1 MSENLS
7 LYIHIPFCV
16 KKCLYC
22 DFLSFNAGEELIG
35 SYFDALINEIKLS
48 ALRYKDKK
56 VISIFVG
63 GGTPSFVSEKYICK
77 MLEAVRDSFNLC
89 DDAEISIEANPASA
103 ISDKLLA
110 YRKSGVNRLSI
121 GAQSLNDEELKRL
134 GRVHDSKAFYET
146 YDNARKAG
154 FSNINIDVMSAL
166 PSQSL
171 SSYLDT
177 LQKVV
182 DLRPEHISAYSLIV
196 EEGTPFYDMD
206 LDLPDEDTDR
216 RMYHET
222 KALLKE
228 HGYHR
233 YEISNY
239 ARDIEE
245 KVQKCIDRSCD
256 KSNSSYGW
264 GLVGTNELQA
274 DTMSEFYECRHNK
287 VYWQR
292 GNYLGLGLGASSMVS
307 NTRWSNTSAINDY
320 IRLLTLPSETSDNDN
335 TSAFSIRENIEELS
349 VQSQM
354 EEFMFLGLRLVKGV
368 RIKEFSDLFKK
379 DIYEVYGE
387 VISKYISLGLLETST
402 DGQNL
407 RLTENGLDVSNT
419 VMAEFLF

>member
-1 MSENLS
+1 MSDNLS
-7 LYIHIPFCV
+7 LYIHIPFCA

-35 SYFDALINEIKLS
+35 SYFDALIKEIKLS
-48 ALRYKDKK
+48 ALQYKDKK
-56 VISIFVG
+56 VISIFIG

-77 MLEAVRDSFNLC
+77 VLEVVRESFDIC
-89 DDAEISIEANPASA
+89 DDAEINIEANPASA

-110 YRKSGVNRLSI
+110 YRRSGVNRLSI
-121 GAQSLNDEELKRL
+121 GAQSLNDEELRRL

-146 YDNARKAG
+146 YENARNAG

-177 LQKVV
+177 LKRVV
-182 DLRPEHISAYSLIV
+182 ELRPEHISAYSLIV
-196 EEGTPFYDMD
+196 EEGTPFFDMD

-216 RMYHET
+216 QMYHET

-239 ARDIEE
+239 ALDGWLDKNETIGRTASIGFEE
-245 KVQKCIDRSCD
+245 LR
-256 KSNSSYGW
+256 
-264 GLVGTNELQA
+264 NENTFETL
-274 DTMSEFYECRHNK
+274 ECRHNK

-292 GNYLGLGLGASSMVS
+292 GNYLGLGLGASSMIS
-307 NTRWSNTSAINDY
+307 NTRWSNTGDINDY
-320 IRLLTLPSETSDNDN
+320 IRLLTVPSETSDNDS
-335 TSAFSIRENIEELS
+335 TSALLIRENIEKLS
-349 VQSQM
+349 VQDQM

-368 RIKEFSDLFKK
+368 NINKFSDLFHK
-379 DIYEVYGE
+379 DIEEVYGD
-387 VISKYISLGLLETST
+387 VISKYKGLGLLEYSEDRT
-402 DGQNL
+402 NL

-419 VMAEFLF
+419 AMADFLF

>member
-1 MSENLS
+1 MSDNLS

-22 DFLSFNAGEELIG
+22 DFLSFGAGDELIG
-35 SYFDALINEIKLS
+35 RYFDALINEIRLS
-48 ALRYKDKK
+48 APQYKDKK
-56 VISIFVG
+56 LISIFIG
-63 GGTPSFVSEKYICK
+63 GGTPSFVSDKYICK
-77 MLEAVRDSFNLC
+77 MLETVRENFDVC
-89 DDAEISIEANPASA
+89 EEAEITIEANPASA
-103 ISDKLLA
+103 ISDKLMA

-134 GRVHDSKAFYET
+134 GRAHDSKAFYET
-146 YDNARKAG
+146 YDKARKAG

-177 LQKVV
+177 LKKVV
-182 DLRPEHISAYSLIV
+182 DLKPEHISAYSLIV

-216 RMYHET
+216 QMYHET
-222 KALLKE
+222 KTLLKE

-239 ARDIEE
+239 ALD
-245 KVQKCIDRSCD
+245 
-256 KSNSSYGW
+256 
-264 GLVGTNELQA
+264 
-274 DTMSEFYECRHNK
+274 FYECRHNK

-292 GNYLGLGLGASSMVS
+292 GNYLGLGLGASSMIS
-307 NTRWSNTSAINDY
+307 NTRWSNICSINDY
-320 IRLLTLPSETSDNDN
+320 IRLLTLPSETSDNYN

-354 EEFMFLGLRLVKGV
+354 EEFMFLGLRLVQGV
-368 RIKEFSDLFKK
+368 NIGTFSDFFHK
-379 DIYEVYGE
+379 DIDEVYGD
-387 VISKYISLGLLETST
+387 VISKYTSLGLLETSA
-402 DGQNL
+402 DGLNL
-407 RLTENGLDVSNT
+407 RLTESGLDVSNT
-419 VMAEFLF
+419 VMADFLF

>member
-1 MSENLS
+1 MADNLS

-22 DFLSFNAGEELIG
+22 DFLSFSANESLIG

-48 ALRYKDKK
+48 APQYKDSE
-56 VISIFVG
+56 VISVFIG
-63 GGTPSFVSEKYICK
+63 GGTPSFVSEKFICK
-77 MLEAVRDSFNLC
+77 VLETVRDSFNLC
-89 DDAEISIEANPASA
+89 EDAEITIEANPASA
-103 ISDKLLA
+103 IFDKLLA

-134 GRVHDSKAFYET
+134 GRVHNSKTFYET
-146 YDNARKAG
+146 YENARNAG

-171 SSYLDT
+171 SSYMGT
-177 LQKVV
+177 LKKVV
-182 DLRPEHISAYSLIV
+182 DLKPEHISAYSLIV

-216 RMYHET
+216 QMYHET
-222 KALLKE
+222 KAFLKE
-228 HGYHR
+228 NGYHR

-239 ARDIEE
+239 A
-245 KVQKCIDRSCD
+245 IDGKKKQSG
-256 KSNSSYGW
+256 NESS
-264 GLVGTNELQA
+264 GLGKLHGA
-274 DTMSEFYECRHNK
+274 DDTLFEFYECRHNK

-292 GNYLGLGLGASSMVS
+292 GNYLGLGLVASSMIS
-307 NTRWSNTSAINDY
+307 NTRWSNTRSMDDY
-320 IRLLTLPSETSDNDN
+320 IRLLTVSSAASDNYN
-335 TSAFSIRENIEELS
+335 TSAFSIRENFEKLS

-354 EEFMFLGLRLVKGV
+354 EEFMFLGLRLTKGV
-368 RIKEFSDLFKK
+368 NIEAFYDLFYK
-379 DIYEVYGE
+379 DIEDVYGD
-387 VISKYISLGLLETST
+387 VISKYTSLGLLETSR
-402 DGQNL
+402 DGRYL

>member
-35 SYFDALINEIKLS
+35 SYFDALIKEIKLS
-48 ALRYKDKK
+48 APQYKDKK
-56 VISIFVG
+56 VISIFIG

-77 MLEAVRDSFNLC
+77 VLEVVRDSFDLC
-89 DDAEISIEANPASA
+89 DGAEISIEANPASA

-110 YRKSGVNRLSI
+110 YRKSGINRLSI
-121 GAQSLNDEELKRL
+121 GAQSLNDEELRRL
-134 GRVHDSKAFYET
+134 GRVHDSRAFYET

-182 DLRPEHISAYSLIV
+182 DLKPEHISAYSLIV
-196 EEGTPFYDMD
+196 EEETPFYDMD

-216 RMYHET
+216 QMYHET

-239 ARDIEE
+239 ALD
-245 KVQKCIDRSCD
+245 
-256 KSNSSYGW
+256 
-264 GLVGTNELQA
+264 
-274 DTMSEFYECRHNK
+274 FYECRHNK

-292 GNYLGLGLGASSMVS
+292 GNYLGLGLGASSMIS
-307 NTRWSNTSAINDY
+307 NTRWSNISAINDY
-320 IRLLTLPSETSDNDN
+320 IRLLTVPAVTSDNYN
-335 TSAFSIRENIEELS
+335 TLALSIRENIEELS

-387 VISKYISLGLLETST
+387 VISKYTSLGLLETST

-419 VMAEFLF
+419 VMADFLF